1 MAATAKAEVFGADD
15 DPPPDATA
23 PKKSGKRRAGEAA
36 ALAKDDV
43 SSPYYAPPQG
53 PRRASMPRAASAK
66 APTVDPPAE
75 DKKRLRGEVSLE
87 IKRRHLL
94 LAHVIYSFCVDLLQ
108 GDEDRH
114 GDDED
119 EDEDGDDSGSAA
131 KVGTLPAPRQ
141 GRLVL
146 PLI

>member
-1 MAATAKAEVFGADD
+1 MAATAKAEVFGEDD
-15 DPPPDATA
+15 DSPDLPPAA
-23 PKKSGKRRAGEAA
+23 KKPGRRRGGEAA
-36 ALAKDDV
+36 ALSQEDV
-43 SSPYYAPPQG
+43 SKPYFAPPKG

-66 APTVDPPAE
+66 VPTVDPPAE
-75 DKKRLRGEVSLE
+75 DKKRRWGEVSLE

-94 LAHVIYSFCVDLLQ
+94 LAHVIYSLCVDSLQ
-108 GDEDRH
+108 VDEDRH
-114 GDDED
+114 GDD